1 MQKWH
6 SLKSMGMVSIART
19 KCSAA
24 LLISLILFASCG
36 ANNSNNN
43 APTTTAPAKPRYD
56 VVTVEIQ
63 NMKFVPDSIVVHKG
77 DEVVFVNRD
86 MVNHCV
92 TEEKSK
98 AWTSGIIPAG
108 QSYLLVAKENAGYYC
123 AIHTVM
129 KGKIVVQ

>member
-1 MQKWH
+1 
-6 SLKSMGMVSIART
+6 MGMVSTART

-24 LLISLILFASCG
+24 LLIALTLFAGC
-36 ANNSNNN
+36 NSNSGNNN
-43 APTTTAPAKPRYD
+43 APATSAAAKPKYD

-63 NMKFVPDSIVVHKG
+63 NMKFIPDSVVVHKG

-108 QSYLLVAKENAGYYC
+108 QSYLLVAKENTQYYC